1 MENVRIYLAGGMSG
15 LTMEEQMKWRNRF
28 KDAIRFGEY
37 DLAKKPIFFSPPDY
51 YSPSTDAHKSEREAM
66 EFELAHLRKSDLVVV
81 NFNVPQ
87 SIGTAMELMAAKEN
101 RIPVIGLRK
110 DGAELHPW
118 LVECCTRVC
127 DDFREL
133 VTHVA
138 EFYLK

>member
-37 DLAKKPIFFSPPDY
+37 DLVKKPIFFSPPDY

-110 DGAELHPW
+110 DGTELHPW